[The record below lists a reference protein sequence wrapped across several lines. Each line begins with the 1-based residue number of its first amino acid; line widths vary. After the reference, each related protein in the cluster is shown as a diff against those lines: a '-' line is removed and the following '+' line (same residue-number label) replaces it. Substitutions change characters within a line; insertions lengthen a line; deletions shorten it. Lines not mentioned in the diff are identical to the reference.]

1 MKVYLTG
8 ATGFVGRYV
17 LQALRAAGHEV
28 RCLVRQPDHPLPF
41 EEEGVE
47 KVGGDLLRPETFAG
61 TLDGCE
67 AVVHLVGI
75 IAERP
80 RQGISF
86 DAVHRRGTLHMVE
99 AAQQAGISRFIHMS
113 ANGVRPDGTTAYQ
126 TSKWE
131 AEEIVRHAGFA
142 HWTIFRPSIIFGDPK
157 GAPMEFVTE
166 LARRLVRPLPV
177 LPVFGD
183 GQYRLQPVAVEVVAA
198 AFAQALTRPEAHG
211 QTYCVAGP
219 TPLTYDE
226 ILDVIARALRG
237 RPKPKLHL
245 PLGPVRLLVGTLGR
259 IGLLPV
265 TPEQL
270 AMLIEGNTC
279 DPSAFYRDFDVH
291 RCLSP
296 RRRSPTCA
304 GRPEDVCFT

>member
-28 RCLVRQPDHPLPF
+28 RCLVRRPDRPLPF

-75 IAERP
+75 IAEKP
-80 RQGISF
+80 RQGITF

-113 ANGVRPDGTTAYQ
+113 ANGARPDGTTAYQ

-166 LARRLVRPLPV
+166 LARRLVRPFPV

-219 TPLTYDE
+219 QPLTYDE

-279 DPSAFYRDFDVH
+279 DPSAFYRDFDV
-291 RCLSP
+291 P
-296 RRRSPTCA
+296 QVPFTPETIAYVRRA
-304 GRPEDVCFT
+304 A